1 MTSHAAV
8 ASVKKNYF
16 YNTVLNVSNIAF
28 PLVTFTYV
36 SRVLGPAT
44 FGKVAFASSFV
55 GYFLLL
61 ACLGIPIYGSREIAR
76 VRSGTR
82 EELSRLFSELFFLN
96 LCSTVASL
104 LLFLI
109 PLLLVDKLRQETV
122 LFLVTGSIILTN
134 FFSVDWLFQGLEN
147 YRNVTLRSLSF
158 KIIGLAVL
166 FLLVRSESDYLWYA
180 AVSVIVTGG
189 SNLAG
194 FIMRKDLVGLRTT
207 GLSLRSHVRPILV
220 LFGTAL
226 TTYIYTYLDSVML
239 GFLAD
244 DKAVGLYS
252 AASKITR
259 SVIVVITSLS
269 LVLVPRISF
278 YVRNNLIDEY
288 RKITQ
293 KSAHVILFLA
303 LPLSVGLYFLAPG
316 IVLIFAGRQFLDA
329 AAAIHI
335 MAPLLVVVGISNFYS
350 LQILYPN
357 GQENKMLIAA
367 LCAAAIDVGLNF
379 ALIRPF
385 GFRGTALAS
394 LGTEITTLV
403 LFVLFTKKQYR
414 TFRLVN
420 RQTLTYLFA
429 SAAMGAL
436 LYSIMK
442 FLPDPLLSIIVS
454 SVCGVLLYAGILSCA
469 KDPLLREI
477 LHLVKDRGISGIR
490 SLLG

>member
-1 MTSHAAV
+1 
-8 ASVKKNYF
+8 
-16 YNTVLNVSNIAF
+16 
-28 PLVTFTYV
+28 
-36 SRVLGPAT
+36 
-44 FGKVAFASSFV
+44 
-55 GYFLLL
+55 
-61 ACLGIPIYGSREIAR
+61 
-76 VRSGTR
+76 
-82 EELSRLFSELFFLN
+82 
-96 LCSTVASL
+96 
-104 LLFLI
+104 
-109 PLLLVDKLRQETV
+109 
-122 LFLVTGSIILTN
+122 
-134 FFSVDWLFQGLEN
+134 
-147 YRNVTLRSLSF
+147 
-158 KIIGLAVL
+158 
-166 FLLVRSESDYLWYA
+166 VRSESDYLWYA